1 MTTTINKTSALALA
15 AALGLATTCAHAAE
29 TRNGREVFDHFRAG
43 LAEPTC
49 PTEPSRWTKQFAHAP
64 QRLADR
70 DSNTLELFGHVVESV
85 RAAHLPSEYAL
96 IPFVESGYKPN
107 ARSGAGPAGLW
118 QMIGTTARNHD
129 VPMRAG
135 YDGRMSPVDSTKAA
149 VRYLKTLHGMFGGNW
164 RLAVMAYNAG
174 EYRVFGAIKRAGQ
187 TPRSA
192 NPQTL
197 AGLSGITTSYDD
209 KLHAI
214 SCVIAQAQQQPRFLA
229 ALDRPIRSLGPTP
242 VSSTMV
248 AMVPDKPEP
257 AAPLIAGLPIPAILT
272 PDVAAVAMGTP
283 STSSVGTGTATGSA
297 PLAAVGTSDTA
308 LQAPDASA
316 AIAAPVIAATNAVVA
331 NSNAPRRHTVAVGDN
346 LWTIA
351 RRYKVS
357 VADLLSLN
365 GLQAGKLI
373 APGMVL
379 AVDSLAAK

>member
-1 MTTTINKTSALALA
+1 MNTYSMKTGALALA
-15 AALGLATTCAHAAE
+15 AAFGLATTAAHAADS
-29 TRNGREVFDHFRAG
+29 RNGREVFEHFRAG

-49 PTEPSRWTKQFAHAP
+49 PAEPSRWTKQFSGAP
-64 QRLADR
+64 DRLTDR
-70 DSNTLELFGHVVESV
+70 NSNTLELFGHVVESV

-96 IPFVESGYKPN
+96 IPFVESGYKPS

-118 QMIGTTARNHD
+118 QMIATTARNHD

-135 YDGRMSPVDSTKAA
+135 YDGRMSAVDSTKAA

-187 TPRSA
+187 TPRTA

-197 AGLSGITTSYDD
+197 AGLSGITNSYDD

-229 ALDRPIRSLGPTP
+229 ALDRPIRTLGPTP
-242 VSSTMV
+242 ASDTMI
-248 AMVPDKPEP
+248 AMVPSKPAPTAMLAGLSTPSILAPGSAAAALGAPAPSPATTPEP
-257 AAPLIAGLPIPAILT
+257 AT
-272 PDVAAVAMGTP
+272 VAATSTPAVSPVAPASTP
-283 STSSVGTGTATGSA
+283 AQSLTAPMAALTS
-297 PLAAVGTSDTA
+297 
-308 LQAPDASA
+308 
-316 AIAAPVIAATNAVVA
+316 AVVA
-331 NSNAPRRHTVAVGDN
+331 ISNGPRKHTVAVGEN

-351 RRYKVS
+351 RRYGIS
-357 VADLLSLN
+357 VADLVSRN
-365 GLQAGKLI
+365 GLKTGKLL